1 MEHARFR
8 NPPCRQSLNSGPV
21 GPVLLAATAE
31 SPPPE
36 PSHPLA
42 KYSEAVGISRY
53 RVIVEVA
60 LHHRLEPLSGLLRG
74 IVHSLSELMP
84 DRLQLRPHAL
94 AAGLA
99 LHRKRPIPVLPAD
112 VREAQKVER
121 LGLSFPSSFP
131 AIFGEPPELDPAR
144 FVWMEFQSKLPQPF
158 PKVL

>member
-1 MEHARFR
+1 MEHARLR
-8 NPPCRQSLNSGPV
+8 NPPFRQSLNSGPV

-74 IVHSLSELMP
+74 IVHSLSELML
-84 DRLQLRPHAL
+84 DR
-94 AAGLA
+94 
-99 LHRKRPIPVLPAD
+99 
-112 VREAQKVER
+112 
-121 LGLSFPSSFP
+121 
-131 AIFGEPPELDPAR
+131 
-144 FVWMEFQSKLPQPF
+144 
-158 PKVL
+158 